1 MAKNKLRGQKSRDV
15 LHMVSQKNF
24 KTKNKVKPVTT
35 NLKINIVNNDKVNRV
50 NKAFVDIQKEL
61 VHFSKGLSLERL
73 QKQLIYQQQ
82 HENKVN
88 VDKAT
93 RIMAQL

>member
-35 NLKINIVNNDKVNRV
+35 NLKINI
-50 NKAFVDIQKEL
+50 
-61 VHFSKGLSLERL
+61 
-73 QKQLIYQQQ
+73 LIYQQQ